1 MNFDLVCGTRGL
13 EKAVRR
19 AVRKPR
25 IGDILRG
32 GPTVS
37 LHTEG
42 FGSGVS
48 IWEKFFFAKKKGLI
62 FNALQW
68 ILHRKLKNL
77 REVGRENKT

>member
-48 IWEKFFFAKKKGLI
+48 IWERFFFAKKKKKGLI
-62 FNALQW
+62 FNALQ
-68 ILHRKLKNL
+68 
-77 REVGRENKT
+77 